1 MCLHRHSGA
10 KSYLMADTQF
20 MAGPPF
26 SAWQVSSVA
35 GQAFERE
42 GHKIGPNI
50 HEKGSTNNVA

>member
-1 MCLHRHSGA
+1 
-10 KSYLMADTQF
+10 MADTQF

-26 SAWQVSSVA
+26 SAWQVSSVT

-50 HEKGSTNNVA
+50 HEKGSTNTVA